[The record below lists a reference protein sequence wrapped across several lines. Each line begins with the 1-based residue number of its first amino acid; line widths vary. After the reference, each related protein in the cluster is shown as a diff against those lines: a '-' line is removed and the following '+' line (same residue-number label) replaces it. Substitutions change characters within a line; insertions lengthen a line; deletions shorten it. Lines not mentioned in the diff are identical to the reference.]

1 MIIYLSTESISN
13 LNRIIKETTYS
24 NQTLKIK
31 LSGDLNKDII
41 AFKSLSKH
49 SFKNKLRLDA
59 NQAYSLDLAVDIFNY
74 INQSPIKSKILY
86 VEQPLLDNDWIGHE
100 YLRDNFPGIEILK
113 SQKNWD

>member
-1 MIIYLSTESISN
+1 M
-13 LNRIIKETTYS
+13 NRIIKEITS
-24 NQTLKIK
+24 NNQTLKIK
-31 LSGDLNKDII
+31 LSRDLNKDII

-49 SFKNKLRLDA
+49 NFSNKLRLDA
-59 NQAYSLDLAVDIFNY
+59 NQAYSLDLAIDIFNY
-74 INQSPIKSKILY
+74 INQSPIKSNILY